1 MMLIEQKLSALPAQ
15 SVTVQVLK
23 ALDSVVP
30 GQWEN
35 VRDLDTMIMR
45 ATGQSSPG
53 IVADIRA
60 KMAQME
66 AQEPER
72 FNRALWLFETIDTV
86 DKVAAGATV
95 ASKVTDLFGGLDF
108 MKEFTPKPET
118 TQALD
123 AGLKLVAEVLAFG
136 MMQGM
141 PKMDLE
147 GVAMFV
153 VALGK
158 YGKADA
164 MRLASWVIIDGMLPL
179 GPDFMQR
186 IIATVQDAS
195 NSKLAGHSI
204 FDAISSYL
212 PGDSTEQKQA
222 FVAKALN
229 ATSDF
234 MDKFVKDKGLNRQ
247 MVIGKLSGVV
257 DITES
262 TLDYVAAGL
271 DASTSYFTHTG
282 TQSVARVM
290 AEQAFASLK
299 DEVWQRYL
307 SERG

>member
-1 MMLIEQKLSALPAQ
+1 
-15 SVTVQVLK
+15 
-23 ALDSVVP
+23 
-30 GQWEN
+30 
-35 VRDLDTMIMR
+35 
-45 ATGQSSPG
+45 
-53 IVADIRA
+53 
-60 KMAQME
+60 
-66 AQEPER
+66 
-72 FNRALWLFETIDTV
+72 
-86 DKVAAGATV
+86 
-95 ASKVTDLFGGLDF
+95 
-108 MKEFTPKPET
+108 
-118 TQALD
+118 
-123 AGLKLVAEVLAFG
+123 
-136 MMQGM
+136 
-141 PKMDLE
+141 MDLE